1 MFVCV
6 VILTRRILL
15 FFPYLEQERMPY
27 AEGFPQKPAGKITA
41 QEILGIVSKLTAA

>member
-1 MFVCV
+1 
-6 VILTRRILL
+6 
-15 FFPYLEQERMPY
+15 MPY